1 MFSHP
6 LAEVFGFPTDNLSKE
21 AERYRNTRL
30 CPYNN
35 RVPSCTKDK
44 ARDPLGVCS
53 IYEGNQ
59 VAITCPVRFRQN
71 WIIVEDAARFF
82 FAPGTSWTSL
92 QEVRLTDEYNR
103 SAGNID
109 FVLVAY
115 DSQGQIT
122 DFGSLEV
129 QAVYISGNVRRPFE
143 HYMADRSSRKNM
155 VWTATRVRPDY
166 LSSSRKRLVPQ
177 MIYKGGILEAWGKKQ
192 AVALHESFY
201 STLPDL
207 PLVESDQADIAWLIY
222 GLEMN
227 VALNRY
233 KLTYRQTVYTQFSP
247 ALTHITTPIPG
258 SMDQFISVLQEKL
271 DEKMDKEYSP
281 DAPTLTDILRE

>member
-1 MFSHP
+1 
-6 LAEVFGFPTDNLSKE
+6 
-21 AERYRNTRL
+21 
-30 CPYNN
+30 
-35 RVPSCTKDK
+35 
-44 ARDPLGVCS
+44 
-53 IYEGNQ
+53 
-59 VAITCPVRFRQN
+59 
-71 WIIVEDAARFF
+71 
-82 FAPGTSWTSL
+82 
-92 QEVRLTDEYNR
+92 
-103 SAGNID
+103 
-109 FVLVAY
+109 
-115 DSQGQIT
+115 
-122 DFGSLEV
+122 
-129 QAVYISGNVRRPFE
+129 VRRPFE

-233 KLTYRQTVYTQFSP
+233 KLTHRQTVYTQFSP